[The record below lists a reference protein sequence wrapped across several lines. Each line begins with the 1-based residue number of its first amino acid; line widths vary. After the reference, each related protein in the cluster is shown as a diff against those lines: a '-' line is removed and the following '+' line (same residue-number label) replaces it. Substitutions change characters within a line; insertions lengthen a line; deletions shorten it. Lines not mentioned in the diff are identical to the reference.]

1 MSGITCIDCTRRG
14 PLRVGLGG
22 DEVRTYPQMSRRT
35 ELAVSIPRILS
46 SRPGS
51 LVLSLAGWLFH
62 VGPLRRGLV
71 RLADRWLQ
79 ADLSTGP
86 RLEDLGAERKLMGL
100 AALHTADRLVQQGF
114 LSPHVSSTVF
124 RLWGRTLS
132 GYVSGLR
139 SPVQERFWREHGC
152 EAPYALALSPTQAC
166 NLHCQGCYADSGPD
180 CGGHRAAH
188 LDWPVLQETISQA
201 RKLWD
206 ARLFVIS
213 GGEPL
218 LYRSQHKDILNAVE
232 QQPDCLFLMFT
243 NGTQIDHHVAR
254 RMRLLRNVTP
264 AISVEGLRERTDAR
278 RGAGVF
284 DRAVEAMS
292 LLRDEGVP
300 FGISVTVT
308 TDNQDEV
315 LSDKFIDLFFGQ
327 LGAWYGF
334 LFQYMPIG
342 RWQDIAGESMPTPRQ
357 RLALWRR
364 QWDLIATRRIFLF
377 EFWNSATLTHGCL
390 AAGRDR
396 GYLYVDWNGKVMPCV
411 FVPYAVADLN
421 QVFARG
427 GTLDE
432 VYRAGFLQAIRSWQ
446 QEYGF
451 GAGALSVDANWLRPC
466 PIRDHHERFRHWV
479 ADHAPEPENQAAQ
492 AALDDPAYYDR
503 LVAYDRDLSQA
514 TRQVWAEEY
523 VRKRAQGADE

>member
-1 MSGITCIDCTRRG
+1 MKCTWTG
-14 PLRVGLGG
+14 PLRVGLMG
-22 DEVRTYPQMSRRT
+22 DEVRTHPQMSRPT
-35 ELAVSIPRILS
+35 ELTASIPRILS

-51 LVLSLAGWLFH
+51 LVLSLAGRLFH

-71 RLADRWLQ
+71 RLADRRLQ
-79 ADLSTGP
+79 ADLSTEP
-86 RLEDLGAERKLMGL
+86 RLEDLGAERKLMAL
-100 AALHTADRLVQQGF
+100 AALHTVDRLVQKGF
-114 LSPHVSSTVF
+114 LSPHFTSTMF
-124 RLWGRTLS
+124 RLWGRMLS
-132 GYVSGLR
+132 GYVPWGLS
-139 SPVQERFWREHGC
+139 SPAMERFRREHGR
-152 EAPYALALSPTQAC
+152 EPPYALALSPTQAC

-180 CGGHRAAH
+180 SGGHRAAH
-188 LDWPVLQETISQA
+188 LDWPVLHETISQA

-218 LYRSQHKDILNAVE
+218 LYRSQGKDILDAVE

-254 RMRLLRNVTP
+254 RMGLLRNLTP
-264 AISVEGLRERTDAR
+264 AISVEGLREQTDAR
-278 RGAGVF
+278 RGAGAF
-284 DRAVEAMS
+284 DRALEAIS

-308 TDNQDEV
+308 SDNQDEV

-327 LGAWYGF
+327 LGAAYGF

-342 RWQDIAGESMPTPRQ
+342 RWQDMGGESMPTPQQ

-364 QWDLIATRRIFLF
+364 QWDLIATRRIVLF
-377 EFWNSATLTHGCL
+377 EFWNSGTLVDGCL

-396 GYLYVDWNGKVMPCV
+396 GYLYVDWNGRVMPCV

-432 VYRAGFLQAIRSWQ
+432 VYRASFLQAIRSWQ

-451 GAGALSVDANWLRPC
+451 GSETLSVDANWLRPC
-466 PIRDHHERFRHWV
+466 PIRDHHERFRQWI

-492 AALDDPAYYDR
+492 AVLDDPAYYER
-503 LVAYDRDLSQA
+503 LLAYDRDLEQ
-514 TRQVWAEEY
+514 TMRQVWAEEY
-523 VRKRAQGADE
+523 VRNRPQGADE